1 MSFAVI
7 TVYGGILR
15 VRIKVLPIWDQLVEG
30 EVVEKYELIFCMN
43 TLVCGELLLRLRSHV
58 GLNFDH
64 VILKPLNFD
73 LEEVEKYRLRC
84 RGAECD
90 IRRYGVCCGGS
101 AVDAF

>member
-7 TVYGGILR
+7 TVNGGILR
-15 VRIKVLPIWDQLVEG
+15 VRIKVL
-30 EVVEKYELIFCMN
+30 N

-58 GLNFDH
+58 GLIFDH
-64 VILKPLNFD
+64 VILRPLTFD